1 MRKKERIFITNRKN
15 GKPTCY
21 YPTGKIVSIKDVGA
35 FPRLI
40 KREVDESRVES
51 TFCLAAVIANFIY
64 YLNKETDDE
73 NALLLNREMQLVS
86 DNYFAYND
94 LCELVAGNASL
105 LWISKL
111 VAVWQR
117 EQYIKPHL
125 LTPEIKKALNNI
137 DTERLSEQQK
147 DIYLAYRTNGPVKYS
162 KAQSLMAVLSNVL
175 CTNTSNDPVTPIW
188 ELISQNHPG
197 AF

>member
-1 MRKKERIFITNRKN
+1 MKKKPRNFIVNRKDE
-15 GKPTCY
+15 KPTEY
-21 YPTGKIVSIKDVGA
+21 YPAGRIVSIKGVA
-35 FPRLI
+35 ELPRFI
-40 KREVDESRVES
+40 KKVDDEGSVQS
-51 TFCLAAVIANFIY
+51 TFLLSAVTANFIY
-64 YLNKETDDE
+64 YLNQETDDE
-73 NALLLNREMQLVS
+73 NALLLNKEMQLVS
-86 DNYFAYND
+86 DNYFADND

-117 EQYIKPHL
+117 EQYTKPHL
-125 LTPEIKKALNNI
+125 LTPKIKKALHKV

-162 KAQSLMAVLSNVL
+162 KAQSLMAVLSNDL
-175 CTNTSNDPVTPIW
+175 CTKASGDPVTPIW
-188 ELISQNHPG
+188 ELIVQNHPG